1 MKKLLPFILFIT
13 TPFGSCS
20 KVMADIT
27 SQISSSVKL
36 EVAAAGTTADRI
48 GNSYSISG
56 TGVTTTDGTTAG
68 SLGGL
73 GAATNG
79 VNAYTAITA
88 SQLTDG
94 ESFTYNVSHTTGDT
108 IETSLTVG
116 EVSPFG
122 DLTSTS
128 GGTVADLAGTVDN
141 HVISVTA
148 GGAGTTATASYVTS
162 VTLD

>member
-1 MKKLLPFILFIT
+1 MKRLLPFLFLIVA
-13 TPFGSCS
+13 PAH
-20 KVMADIT
+20 ADIT
-27 SQISSSVKL
+27 SSISSSIQL
-36 EVAAAGTTADRI
+36 EVAAPGTTADRI
-48 GNSYSISG
+48 GNSYSVSG

-68 SLGGL
+68 SVGGL
-73 GAATNG
+73 GTVTNG

-128 GGTVADLAGTVDN
+128 GGTVGDLDGTVDN

>member
-1 MKKLLPFILFIT
+1 MKKLLPLIFIIT
-13 TPFGSCS
+13 APSY
-20 KVMADIT
+20 ADIT
-27 SQISSSVKL
+27 SSITSSVKL
-36 EVAAAGTTADRI
+36 EVAAPGTTADRI

-79 VNAYTAITA
+79 VNAYTPITA

-94 ESFTYNVSHTTGDT
+94 ESYTFTVSHTTGDT
-108 IETSLTVG
+108 ISTSLTTG

-128 GGTVADLAGTVDN
+128 GGTAGSLAGTVDN
-141 HVISVTA
+141 HVLTVTA
-148 GGAGTTATASYVTS
+148 GGSGTTATGQYVTS
-162 VTLD
+162 VTVD

>member
-1 MKKLLPFILFIT
+1 MKKLLPLLFLASA
-13 TPFGSCS
+13 P
-20 KVMADIT
+20 VYADIT
-27 SQISSSVKL
+27 STISSSVQL
-36 EVAAAGTTADRI
+36 EVAAPGTTADRI
-48 GNSYSISG
+48 GNSYSVSG

-73 GAATNG
+73 GTVTNG
-79 VNAYTAITA
+79 VNAYTPITA

-94 ESFTYNVSHTTGDT
+94 ESFTYTVSHTTGDT
-108 IETSLTVG
+108 IATSLTTG

-128 GGTVADLAGTVDN
+128 GGTATNLAGTVDN

-148 GGAGTTATASYVTS
+148 GSAGTTATGSYVTS
-162 VTLD
+162 VTVD

>member
-1 MKKLLPFILFIT
+1 MKKLLPLLLLAAM
-13 TPFGSCS
+13 PASY
-20 KVMADIT
+20 ADIT
-27 SQISSSVKL
+27 SSISSSVKL
-36 EVAAAGTTADRI
+36 EVAAPGTTADRI

-79 VNAYTAITA
+79 VNSYTAITA

-94 ESFTYNVSHTTGDT
+94 ESFSYTVSHTTGDT
-108 IETSLTVG
+108 ISTSLTTG

-128 GGTVADLAGTVDN
+128 GGTAGSLAGTVDN
-141 HVISVTA
+141 HVLTVTA
-148 GGAGTTATASYVTS
+148 GGSGTTATGQYVTT
-162 VTLD
+162 VTVD

>member
-1 MKKLLPFILFIT
+1 MKKLLPLLLLAAI
-13 TPFGSCS
+13 PASY
-20 KVMADIT
+20 ADIT
-27 SQISSSVKL
+27 SSITSSVKL
-36 EVAAAGTTADRI
+36 EVAAPGTTADRI

-79 VNAYTAITA
+79 VNSYTAITA

-94 ESFTYNVSHTTGDT
+94 ESFSYTVSHTTGDT
-108 IETSLTVG
+108 ISTSLTTG

-128 GGTVADLAGTVDN
+128 GGTAGSLAGTVDN
-141 HVISVTA
+141 HVLTVTA
-148 GGAGTTATASYVTS
+148 GGSGTTATGQYVTT
-162 VTLD
+162 VTVD

>member
-1 MKKLLPFILFIT
+1 MKKLLVLLFFASPT
-13 TPFGSCS
+13 S
-20 KVMADIT
+20 VLADIT
-27 SQISSSVKL
+27 SSISSSVKL
-36 EVAAAGTTADRI
+36 EVAAPGTTADRI
-48 GNSYSISG
+48 GNSYSVSG

-79 VNAYTAITA
+79 VNAYTPITA

-94 ESFTYNVSHTTGDT
+94 ESFTYTVSHTTGDT
-108 IETSLTVG
+108 IATSLTVG

-128 GGTVADLAGTVDN
+128 GGTATNLAGTVDN
-141 HVISVTA
+141 HVITLTA
-148 GGAGTTATASYVTS
+148 GSAGTTATGSYVTS
-162 VTLD
+162 VTVD

>member
-1 MKKLLPFILFIT
+1 MKKLLPLIFIVSA
-13 TPFGSCS
+13 PAY
-20 KVMADIT
+20 ADIT
-27 SQISSSVKL
+27 SSITSSVKL
-36 EVAAAGTTADRI
+36 EVAAPGTTADRI
-48 GNSYSISG
+48 GNSYSVSG

-79 VNAYTAITA
+79 VNSYTPITA

-94 ESFTYNVSHTTGDT
+94 ESFSYTVSHTTGDT
-108 IETSLTVG
+108 ISTSLSTG

-128 GGTVADLAGTVDN
+128 GGTAGSLAGTVDN
-141 HVISVTA
+141 HVLTVTA
-148 GGAGTTATASYVTS
+148 GGSGTTATGQYVTS
-162 VTLD
+162 VTVD

>member
-1 MKKLLPFILFIT
+1 MKRLIPFLFLVS
-13 TPFGSCS
+13 TPAY
-20 KVMADIT
+20 ADIT

-36 EVAAAGTTADRI
+36 EVAAPGTTADRI
-48 GNSYSISG
+48 GNSYSVSG
-56 TGVTTTDGTTAG
+56 TGVTTTDVTTAG

-79 VNAYTAITA
+79 VNAYTPITA

-94 ESFTYNVSHTTGDT
+94 ESFTYTVSHTTGDT
-108 IETSLTVG
+108 IATSVTVG

-128 GGTVADLAGTVDN
+128 GGTATNLAGTVDN
-141 HVISVTA
+141 HVITITA
-148 GGAGTTATASYVTS
+148 GSAGTTATGSYVTS
-162 VTLD
+162 VTVD

>member
-1 MKKLLPFILFIT
+1 MKKLLLLPLLLASPIY
-13 TPFGSCS
+13 
-20 KVMADIT
+20 ADIT
-27 SQISSSVKL
+27 SSISSSVKL
-36 EVAAAGTTADRI
+36 EVAAPGTTADRI
-48 GNSYSISG
+48 GNSYSVSG

-79 VNAYTAITA
+79 VNAYTPITA

-94 ESFTYNVSHTTGDT
+94 ESFNYTVSHTTGDT
-108 IETSLTVG
+108 VATSLTTG

-128 GGTVADLAGTVDN
+128 GGTATNLAGTVDN
-141 HVISVTA
+141 HVITLTA
-148 GGAGTTATASYVTS
+148 GSAGTTATGSYVTS
-162 VTLD
+162 VTVD

>member
-1 MKKLLPFILFIT
+1 MKKLLPLIFIIT
-13 TPFGSCS
+13 APAY
-20 KVMADIT
+20 ADIT
-27 SQISSSVKL
+27 SSITSSVKL
-36 EVAAAGTTADRI
+36 EVAAPGTTADRI

-79 VNAYTAITA
+79 VNAYTPITA

-94 ESFTYNVSHTTGDT
+94 ESYTFTVSHTTGDT
-108 IETSLTVG
+108 ISTSLTTG

-128 GGTVADLAGTVDN
+128 GGTAGSLAGTVDN
-141 HVISVTA
+141 HVLTVTA
-148 GGAGTTATASYVTS
+148 GGSGTTATGQYVTS
-162 VTLD
+162 VTVD

>member
-1 MKKLLPFILFIT
+1 MKKLLTLLLLAAIT
-13 TPFGSCS
+13 ASY
-20 KVMADIT
+20 ADIT
-27 SQISSSVKL
+27 SSITSSVKL
-36 EVAAAGTTADRI
+36 EVAAPGTTADRI

-79 VNAYTAITA
+79 VNSYTPITA

-94 ESFTYNVSHTTGDT
+94 ESYTFTVSHTTGDT
-108 IETSLTVG
+108 ISTSLTTG

-128 GGTVADLAGTVDN
+128 GGTASSLAGTVDN
-141 HVISVTA
+141 HVITLTA
-148 GGAGTTATASYVTS
+148 GGSGTTATGQYVTT
-162 VTLD
+162 VTVD

>member
-1 MKKLLPFILFIT
+1 MKKLLPLLLLAGM
-13 TPFGSCS
+13 PASY
-20 KVMADIT
+20 ADIT
-27 SQISSSVKL
+27 SSISSSIQL
-36 EVAAAGTTADRI
+36 EVAAPGTNSDRI
-48 GNSYSISG
+48 GNSYSVSG

-79 VNAYTAITA
+79 VNAYTPITA

-94 ESFTYNVSHTTGDT
+94 ESFSFTVSHTTGDT
-108 IETSLTVG
+108 ISTSLTTG

-128 GGTVADLAGTVDN
+128 GGTAGTLAGTIDN
-141 HVISVTA
+141 HVVTVTA
-148 GGAGTTATASYVTS
+148 GGSGTTATGQYVTS
-162 VTLD
+162 LTVD

>member
-1 MKKLLPFILFIT
+1 MKKLLPLLLLAGM
-13 TPFGSCS
+13 PALY
-20 KVMADIT
+20 ADIT
-27 SQISSSVKL
+27 SSITSSVKL
-36 EVAAAGTTADRI
+36 EVAAPGTTADRI

-79 VNAYTAITA
+79 VNAYTPITA

-94 ESFTYNVSHTTGDT
+94 ESYTFTVSHTTGDT
-108 IETSLTVG
+108 ISTSLTTG

-128 GGTVADLAGTVDN
+128 GGTASSLAGTVDN
-141 HVISVTA
+141 HVITLTA
-148 GGAGTTATASYVTS
+148 GGSGTTATGQYVTS
-162 VTLD
+162 VTVD

>member
-1 MKKLLPFILFIT
+1 MKKLLALLVFASPTVVL
-13 TPFGSCS
+13 
-20 KVMADIT
+20 ADIT
-27 SQISSSVKL
+27 SSISSSIKL
-36 EVAAAGTTADRI
+36 EVAAPGTTADRI
-48 GNSYSISG
+48 GNSYSVSG

-79 VNAYTAITA
+79 VNAYTPITA

-94 ESFTYNVSHTTGDT
+94 ESFSYTVSHTTGDT
-108 IETSLTVG
+108 VATSLTTG

-128 GGTVADLAGTVDN
+128 GGTATNLAGTVDN
-141 HVISVTA
+141 HVITLTA
-148 GGAGTTATASYVTS
+148 GSAGTTATGSYVT
-162 VTLD
+162 TLTVD

>member
-1 MKKLLPFILFIT
+1 MKRLLPLIFIVSA
-13 TPFGSCS
+13 PAY
-20 KVMADIT
+20 ADIT
-27 SQISSSVKL
+27 SSITSSVKL
-36 EVAAAGTTADRI
+36 EVAAPGTTADRI

-56 TGVTTTDGTTAG
+56 TGVSTTDGTTAG

-79 VNAYTAITA
+79 VNSYTPITA

-94 ESFTYNVSHTTGDT
+94 ESFSYTVSHTTGDT
-108 IETSLTVG
+108 ISTSLTTG

-128 GGTVADLAGTVDN
+128 GGTATNLAGTVDN
-141 HVISVTA
+141 HVISVGNT
-148 GGAGTTATASYVTS
+148 
-162 VTLD
+162 DFF

>member
-1 MKKLLPFILFIT
+1 MKKLLPIIFIIT
-13 TPFGSCS
+13 APAY
-20 KVMADIT
+20 ADIT
-27 SQISSSVKL
+27 SSITSSVKL
-36 EVAAAGTTADRI
+36 EVAAPGTTADRI
-48 GNSYSISG
+48 GNSYSVSG

-79 VNAYTAITA
+79 VNSYTPITA

-94 ESFTYNVSHTTGDT
+94 ESFSYTVSHTTGDT
-108 IETSLTVG
+108 ISTSLTTG

-128 GGTVADLAGTVDN
+128 GGTATNLAGTVDN
-141 HVISVTA
+141 HVITITA
-148 GGAGTTATASYVTS
+148 GSAGTTATGSYVTS
-162 VTLD
+162 VTVD

>member
-1 MKKLLPFILFIT
+1 MKKFLPILLFAIMPA
-13 TPFGSCS
+13 SY
-20 KVMADIT
+20 ADIT
-27 SQISSSVKL
+27 SSITSSVKL
-36 EVAAAGTTADRI
+36 EVAAPGTTADRI
-48 GNSYSISG
+48 GNSYSVSG
-56 TGVTTTDGTTAG
+56 TGVNTTDGTTAG

-79 VNAYTAITA
+79 VNAYTPITA

-94 ESFTYNVSHTTGDT
+94 ESFSYTVSHTTGDT
-108 IETSLTVG
+108 ISTSLTTG

-128 GGTVADLAGTVDN
+128 GGTATNLAGTVDN

-148 GGAGTTATASYVTS
+148 GSAGTTATASYVTS
-162 VTLD
+162 VTVD

>member
-1 MKKLLPFILFIT
+1 MRKLLALFLLAGI
-13 TPFGSCS
+13 PASY
-20 KVMADIT
+20 ADIT
-27 SQISSSVKL
+27 SSISSSIKL
-36 EVAAAGTTADRI
+36 EVAAPGTTADRI
-48 GNSYSISG
+48 GNSYSVSG

-79 VNAYTAITA
+79 VNAYTPITA

-94 ESFTYNVSHTTGDT
+94 ESYTFTVSHTTGDT
-108 IETSLTVG
+108 ISTSLTTG

-128 GGTVADLAGTVDN
+128 GGTAGSLAGTVDN
-141 HVISVTA
+141 HVLTVTA
-148 GGAGTTATASYVTS
+148 GGSGTTATGQYVTT
-162 VTLD
+162 VTVD

>member
-1 MKKLLPFILFIT
+1 MKKLLPLLLLAAI
-13 TPFGSCS
+13 PASY
-20 KVMADIT
+20 ADIT
-27 SQISSSVKL
+27 SSITSSVKL
-36 EVAAAGTTADRI
+36 EVAAPGTTADRI
-48 GNSYSISG
+48 GNSYSISA

-79 VNAYTAITA
+79 VNSYTPITA

-94 ESFTYNVSHTTGDT
+94 ESYTFTVSHTTGDT
-108 IETSLTVG
+108 ISTSLTTG

-128 GGTVADLAGTVDN
+128 GGTASSLAGTVDN
-141 HVISVTA
+141 HVITLTA
-148 GGAGTTATASYVTS
+148 GGSGTTATGQYVTS
-162 VTLD
+162 VTVD

>member
-1 MKKLLPFILFIT
+1 MKKLLPLLLLAGM
-13 TPFGSCS
+13 PASY
-20 KVMADIT
+20 ADIT
-27 SQISSSVKL
+27 SSITSSVKL
-36 EVAAAGTTADRI
+36 EVAAPGTTADRI

-79 VNAYTAITA
+79 VNSYTPITA

-94 ESFTYNVSHTTGDT
+94 ESYTFTVSHTTGDT
-108 IETSLTVG
+108 ISTSLTTG

-128 GGTVADLAGTVDN
+128 GGTATNLAGTVDN
-141 HVISVTA
+141 HVITITA
-148 GGAGTTATASYVTS
+148 GSAGTTATGQYVTS
-162 VTLD
+162 VTVD

>member
-1 MKKLLPFILFIT
+1 MKKLLLLPLLLASPIY
-13 TPFGSCS
+13 
-20 KVMADIT
+20 ADIT
-27 SQISSSVKL
+27 SSISSSIKL
-36 EVAAAGTTADRI
+36 EVAAPGTTADRI
-48 GNSYSISG
+48 GNSYSVSG

-79 VNAYTAITA
+79 VNAYTPITA

-94 ESFTYNVSHTTGDT
+94 ESFSYTVSHTTGDT
-108 IETSLTVG
+108 VATSLTTG

-128 GGTVADLAGTVDN
+128 GGTATNLAGTVDN
-141 HVISVTA
+141 HVITLTA
-148 GGAGTTATASYVTS
+148 GSSGTTATGSYVT
-162 VTLD
+162 TLTVD

>member
-1 MKKLLPFILFIT
+1 MKKLLLLPLLLASPIY
-13 TPFGSCS
+13 
-20 KVMADIT
+20 ADIT
-27 SQISSSVKL
+27 SSISSSIKL
-36 EVAAAGTTADRI
+36 EVAAPGTTADRI
-48 GNSYSISG
+48 GNSYSVSG

-79 VNAYTAITA
+79 VNAYTPITA

-94 ESFTYNVSHTTGDT
+94 ESFNYTVSHTTGDT
-108 IETSLTVG
+108 VATSLTTG

-128 GGTVADLAGTVDN
+128 GGTATNLAGTIDN
-141 HVISVTA
+141 HVIGLTA
-148 GGAGTTATASYVTS
+148 GSAGTTATGSYVTT
-162 VTLD
+162 VTVD